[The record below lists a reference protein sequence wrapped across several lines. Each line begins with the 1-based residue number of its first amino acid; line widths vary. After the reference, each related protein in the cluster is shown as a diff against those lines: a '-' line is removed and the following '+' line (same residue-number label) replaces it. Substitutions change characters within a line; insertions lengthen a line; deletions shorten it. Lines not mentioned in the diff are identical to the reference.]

1 MNQRMKA
8 QKALGLAVQFLNKE
22 NVLIEDISLN
32 RDKYQL
38 ERIVIIIGADDHKRL
53 FVEESINYDCCTKM
67 LIHHYGGHCSIVAR
81 IFEPCMK
88 CQDIARKWSEQKEG

>member
-8 QKALGLAVQFLNKE
+8 QRSLGQAVQLLNRE
-22 NVLIEDISLN
+22 DVLIESISLN
-32 RDKYQL
+32 KDQRII
-38 ERIVIIIGADDHKRL
+38 IVIAVDDHKRL
-53 FVEESINYDCCTKM
+53 FVEEPFNYDCCTKM

-88 CQDIARKWSEQKEG
+88 CQDIAMKWAKQKEE